1 MTNKQNP
8 EEISA
13 LDSSKHG
20 DSPNSLGKPDSI
32 IEALSL
38 MTKQLVSS
46 ITTLNSSM
54 DHSFT
59 EMNET
64 LGNLAYVEE
73 SANEEGS
80 ANSDAE
86 KETDKTPNKDNA
98 STKDQNQRA
107 GGRWTPTEALNHI
120 NYLEMLAIFLSHKAL
135 CGAHKNDHMQVQCD
149 NTTAVSYINNIG
161 GSKPIPCNEVTK
173 QIKEK
178 T

>member
-54 DHSFT
+54 DH
-59 EMNET
+59 
-64 LGNLAYVEE
+64 
-73 SANEEGS
+73 
-80 ANSDAE
+80 
-86 KETDKTPNKDNA
+86 
-98 STKDQNQRA
+98 
-107 GGRWTPTEALNHI
+107 
-120 NYLEMLAIFLSHKAL
+120 
-135 CGAHKNDHMQVQCD
+135 
-149 NTTAVSYINNIG
+149 
-161 GSKPIPCNEVTK
+161 
-173 QIKEK
+173 
-178 T
+178 

>member
-54 DHSFT
+54 NHSFT
-59 EMNET
+59 EMNGT
-64 LGNLAYVEE
+64 LGNLAYV
-73 SANEEGS
+73 SS
-80 ANSDAE
+80 
-86 KETDKTPNKDNA
+86 KLTDRERSSISYTM
-98 STKDQNQRA
+98 
-107 GGRWTPTEALNHI
+107 I
-120 NYLEMLAIFLSHKAL
+120 YIFARGLSIVFFA
-135 CGAHKNDHMQVQCD
+135 
-149 NTTAVSYINNIG
+149 
-161 GSKPIPCNEVTK
+161 P
-173 QIKEK
+173 
-178 T
+178 

>member
-64 LGNLAYVEE
+64 LGSLAYVEE

-80 ANSDAE
+80 VNSDAE
-86 KETDKTPNKDNA
+86 KVEGQPLSICV
-98 STKDQNQRA
+98 STK
-107 GGRWTPTEALNHI
+107 WV
-120 NYLEMLAIFLSHKAL
+120 KL
-135 CGAHKNDHMQVQCD
+135 CNP
-149 NTTAVSYINNIG
+149 YIY
-161 GSKPIPCNEVTK
+161 
-173 QIKEK
+173 QAA
-178 T
+178 

>member
-20 DSPNSLGKPDSI
+20 DSANSLGKPDSI
-32 IEALSL
+32 IEAISL

-46 ITTLNSSM
+46 ITTLNYSM

-59 EMNET
+59 EMKET

-80 ANSDAE
+80 VNSDAE
-86 KETDKTPNKDNA
+86 KDRQGANKDSA
-98 STKDQNQRA
+98 STKD
-107 GGRWTPTEALNHI
+107 
-120 NYLEMLAIFLSHKAL
+120 
-135 CGAHKNDHMQVQCD
+135 
-149 NTTAVSYINNIG
+149 
-161 GSKPIPCNEVTK
+161 
-173 QIKEK
+173 
-178 T
+178 